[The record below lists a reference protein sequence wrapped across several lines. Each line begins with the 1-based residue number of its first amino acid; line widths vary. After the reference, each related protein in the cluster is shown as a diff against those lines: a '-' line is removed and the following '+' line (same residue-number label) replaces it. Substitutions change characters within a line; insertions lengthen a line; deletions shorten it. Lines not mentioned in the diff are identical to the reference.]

1 MFPLRFIVHGFDFCG
16 ARVFRRSSMRF
27 TTKVSSQETRV
38 VKSGASEEKFAFT
51 VKKSEVTNAESGGAT
66 GGKPLQKSSTLN
78 VNREEIEDFATVRG
92 KIFPVLKARSWV
104 DVTKDLLTKIDPT
117 SKAGVLY
124 SPLKNI
130 PGSGVGYT
138 LAIIRDQ
145 PDSLSF
151 ILTSHLEAW
160 GTSESVLQ
168 EVALGNLEKKFKDL
182 GESLWVQSKTGIFYI
197 NTSLRSLS
205 ASVVL
210 LPRFIERLDVENGD
224 PVVVI
229 PSSDLCM
236 VVGSKM
242 ETRLC
247 IVGEMSLRY
256 SSDPHHLNTSLRL
269 NKSRMVMAKYSP
281 KSFAGEFPVPSTLEE
296 VAGLKLRVEPIK
308 RKK

>member
-51 VKKSEVTNAESGGAT
+51 VKKSEVTNAENGGAT

-130 PGSGVGYT
+130 PGSGVGYM

-145 PDSLSF
+145 PDSLSY

-168 EVALGNLEKKFKDL
+168 EVALGNLEKKFEDL
-182 GESLWVQSKTGIFYI
+182 GESLWVQSKTGIYYI

-308 RKK
+308 RKT

>member
-1 MFPLRFIVHGFDFCG
+1 M
-16 ARVFRRSSMRF
+16 MRF
-27 TTKVSSQETRV
+27 TTKVSSSQDTSV
-38 VKSGASEEKFAFT
+38 VKSGTSEEKFTFS
-51 VKKSEVTNAESGGAT
+51 VKKSDITNGDTEGAT
-66 GGKPLQKSSTLN
+66 VGKPTQKSSTLN
-78 VNREEIEDFATVRG
+78 VNREAIEDFADVRA

-104 DVTKDLLTKIDPT
+104 DVTKDLLTKIDPNG
-117 SKAGVLY
+117 KAGVLY
-124 SPLKNI
+124 APLKNVS
-130 PGSGVGYT
+130 GSGIGYT
-138 LAIIRDQ
+138 LAIVGEQ
-145 PDSLSF
+145 PDSLSY

-168 EVALGNLEKKFKDL
+168 EVAVRNLERKFDDL
-182 GESLWVQSKTGIFYI
+182 GESLWVQSKTGIYYI
-197 NTSLRSLS
+197 NTSLRSVS

-269 NKSRMVMAKYSP
+269 NKSRMVMGKYSP

-296 VAGLKLRVEPIK
+296 VAGLKLRVQPIK

>member
-1 MFPLRFIVHGFDFCG
+1 
-16 ARVFRRSSMRF
+16 MRF
-27 TTKVSSQETRV
+27 TTKVPSSQDTKV
-38 VKSGASEEKFAFT
+38 VKSGTSEEKFTFT
-51 VKKSEVTNAESGGAT
+51 AKKSDITNGDTEGAT
-66 GGKPLQKSSTLN
+66 GGKPTQKSSTLN
-78 VNREEIEDFATVRG
+78 VNREAIEDFADVRA

-104 DVTKDLLTKIDPT
+104 DVTKDLLTKIDPNG
-117 SKAGVLY
+117 KAGVLY
-124 SPLKNI
+124 APLKNVS
-130 PGSGVGYT
+130 GSGIGYT
-138 LAIIRDQ
+138 LAIVGEQ
-145 PDSLSF
+145 PDSLSY

-168 EVALGNLEKKFKDL
+168 EVAVRNLERKFDDL
-182 GESLWVQSKTGIFYI
+182 GERLWVQSKTGIYYI
-197 NTSLRSLS
+197 NTSLRSVS

-269 NKSRMVMAKYSP
+269 NKTRMVMAKYSP
-281 KSFAGEFPVPSTLEE
+281 KSFAGEFPIPSTLEE
-296 VAGLKLRVEPIK
+296 VAGLKLRVQPIK